1 MAKINE
7 FREKRA
13 KIWEQAKA
21 FLDSHRNET
30 GILSAEDTAAYE
42 KMEKDIVDLGHE
54 IERQQRADELER
66 ELNLPTSTPL
76 VSKPDNANRESK
88 TGTASEKYNKA
99 FWNQMRNRSTQNPRY
114 LGDDFY
120 PAILTA
126 EIAQAVEAERLRRD
140 ALYKGTRYTKEAVTT
155 VIPTRFA
162 MKRTAPKYQD
172 PIRQAEYAYSQIK
185 EAK

>member
-1 MAKINE
+1 MRTRLPGKDLIMKHTPYGYDIVGGAAVINE
-7 FREKRA
+7 
-13 KIWEQAKA
+13 EQAANLRK
-21 FLDSHRNET
+21 LCENY
-30 GILSAEDTAAYE
+30 LSGMSFVQAAKE
-42 KMEKDIVDLGHE
+42 VG
-54 IERQQRADELER
+54 LEMKHSGVKR
-66 ELNLPTSTPL
+66 L
-76 VSKPDNANRESK
+76 
-88 TGTASEKYNKA
+88 
-99 FWNQMRNRSTQNPRY
+99 MQNPRY

-172 PIRQAEYAYSQIK
+172 PIKQAEYAYSQIK
-185 EAK
+185 EVK

>member
-1 MAKINE
+1 MRTRLPGKDLIMKHTPYGYDIVGGAAVINE
-7 FREKRA
+7 
-13 KIWEQAKA
+13 EQAANLRK
-21 FLDSHRNET
+21 LCENY
-30 GILSAEDTAAYE
+30 LSGMSFVQAAKE
-42 KMEKDIVDLGHE
+42 VG
-54 IERQQRADELER
+54 LEMKHSGVKR
-66 ELNLPTSTPL
+66 L
-76 VSKPDNANRESK
+76 
-88 TGTASEKYNKA
+88 
-99 FWNQMRNRSTQNPRY
+99 MQNPRY

-155 VIPTRFA
+155 VIRTKFS

-172 PIRQAEYAYSQIK
+172 PIKQAEYAYSQIK

>member
-1 MAKINE
+1 MRTRFPGKDLIMKHTPYGYDIVGGAAVINE
-7 FREKRA
+7 
-13 KIWEQAKA
+13 EQAANLRK
-21 FLDSHRNET
+21 LCENY
-30 GILSAEDTAAYE
+30 LSGMSFVQAAKE
-42 KMEKDIVDLGHE
+42 VG
-54 IERQQRADELER
+54 LEMKHSGVKR
-66 ELNLPTSTPL
+66 L
-76 VSKPDNANRESK
+76 
-88 TGTASEKYNKA
+88 
-99 FWNQMRNRSTQNPRY
+99 MQNPRY

-155 VIPTRFA
+155 VIPTRFS

-172 PIRQAEYAYSQIK
+172 PIKQAEYAYSQIK

>member
-1 MAKINE
+1 MRTRLPGKDLIMKHTPYGYNIVGGMAVINE
-7 FREKRA
+7 
-13 KIWEQAKA
+13 EQAANLRK
-21 FLDSHRNET
+21 LCENY
-30 GILSAEDTAAYE
+30 LSGMSFVQAA
-42 KMEKDIVDLGHE
+42 KDIG
-54 IERQQRADELER
+54 LEMKHSGVKR
-66 ELNLPTSTPL
+66 L
-76 VSKPDNANRESK
+76 
-88 TGTASEKYNKA
+88 
-99 FWNQMRNRSTQNPRY
+99 MQNPRY

-120 PAILTA
+120 PAILTP

-140 ALYKGTRYTKEAVTT
+140 ALYKGTRYTKKAVTT